1 MVSSTP
7 RTPSFLS
14 LTNWPLI
21 LIIIIIRFMKGYS
34 FSETENET
42 MGGNQTLLSGLRE
55 ALQNLSLIN
64 NIQNR
69 KNNSAVLLLLLIK
82 KL

>member
-1 MVSSTP
+1 
-7 RTPSFLS
+7 
-14 LTNWPLI
+14 
-21 LIIIIIRFMKGYS
+21 MKGYS

-55 ALQNLSLIN
+55 AWQNLSLIN